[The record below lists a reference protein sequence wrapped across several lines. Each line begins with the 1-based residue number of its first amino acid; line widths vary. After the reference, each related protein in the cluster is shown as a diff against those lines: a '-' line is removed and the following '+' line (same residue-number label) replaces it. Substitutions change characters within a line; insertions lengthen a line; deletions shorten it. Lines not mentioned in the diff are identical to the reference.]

1 VMQVARLFCVVSLL
15 LANAASGQ
23 SPAAPAVAVRPAD
36 LSSPRDTLQGF
47 LADADTVVE
56 SMFAGTLDQGALRR
70 AAEAMDFSATP
81 DAGGWGDRIRRILM
95 LREVLRRVGVPP
107 LDAIPGDADTVAGD
121 VVRWI
126 HPGVDIVIA
135 RAAAGERTGVF
146 LFAPET
152 VRRVDRLYRLSRSMP
167 FQIGSDVDAYA
178 AIFASDG
185 LREASDAKAE
195 RRLGAPDAASPLA
208 ALEQF
213 LQAMNRSYSLARSAR
228 EAEGLSDD
236 ERARRAEAAAD
247 WMERAVAT
255 LDLSAVPHGAREG
268 VGVESALRLKEV
280 LDRIALPPLDA
291 IPDAQAVALARSGA
305 GLTRWRG
312 TDPLRW
318 RHPGAAIDIVEV
330 TDGERHGDFL
340 FSSATVRKIGALYE
354 RVAELPYRRTT
365 GGPIE
370 DEYRAPEITPGFL
383 EMYVARV
390 NLFAPKSSLLGRV
403 VARAPESLRTLYAGQ
418 PLWKWIALAIAALV
432 GAVAAAGLFAATRR
446 VRTQIAEPW
455 SSWLALVPPF
465 GLALITIGVG
475 WASEEAVNLTGAAQG
490 LAIWT
495 TTAVVVAL
503 TAWGVFLLCCAAAET
518 MASRPALRVD
528 PTSTTI
534 LRIGARI
541 LGFVL
546 VVAIVVAGL
555 RLLGADVVPL
565 IAGLGVGGLAVA
577 LAAQRT
583 FANLIGSVI
592 LFLNKPIRVGD
603 LARYGENVGTVESI
617 GLLSTRI
624 RSLSRTIVTVPNAE
638 LSEMKLENFSA
649 RDEFLLSTT
658 LQLRYETSPEQMR
671 YVIARL
677 REVLI
682 AHPKV
687 SPEPARVR
695 FSSFGAYSKDVD
707 VFAYLRARDWSDFC
721 AIREDVLFRF
731 DEVVAEAGTG
741 FAFPSQTAYLA
752 RDQGL
757 DTDAGA
763 TAEERVGAW
772 RASDKL
778 PFPEFDEA
786 ERERLEDSLAYP
798 PQGSP
803 HHRCAQRK

>member
-1 VMQVARLFCVVSLL
+1 MMQTLRLFGVVALL
-15 LANAASGQ
+15 FASVVAGQ
-23 SPAAPAVAVRPAD
+23 TPEPPVGALRPAD
-36 LSSPRDTLQGF
+36 LSSPRDTVQGF
-47 LADADTVVE
+47 LVDADRVVE
-56 SMFAGTLDQGALRR
+56 SMFAGALDQGALRR
-70 AAEAMDFSATP
+70 AAAAMDFSATP
-81 DAGGWGDRIRRILM
+81 EAGGWGDRIRRILM

-107 LDAIPGDADTVAGD
+107 PDTIPGDADTVAGD
-121 VVRWI
+121 VVRWT
-126 HPGVDIVIA
+126 HPDVDVVIS
-135 RAAAGERTGVF
+135 RADAEERNGVF
-146 LFAPET
+146 VFSPQT
-152 VRRVDRLYRLSRSMP
+152 VRRVDRLYRLSRAMP
-167 FQIGSDVDAYA
+167 FLIGPDLDAYA
-178 AIFASDG
+178 AIFGGDG

-208 ALEQF
+208 TLEQF

-228 EAEGLSDD
+228 EAAGLDDD

-247 WMERAVAT
+247 WMDRAVAT
-255 LDLSAVPHGAREG
+255 LDLSAVPQGAREG
-268 VGVESALRLKEV
+268 VGIESALRLKEV

-291 IPDAQAVALARSGA
+291 IPDAQAVALARSGT
-305 GLTRWRG
+305 GLARWRG

-318 RHPGAAIDIVEV
+318 RHPGAAIDIEEIA
-330 TDGERHGDFL
+330 DGERHGDFL
-340 FSSATVRKIGALYE
+340 FSSATVRRVGELYA

-370 DEYRAPEITPGFL
+370 DEYRAPEVTPGFL

-390 NLFAPKSSLLGRV
+390 NLFSPKASLLGRL
-403 VARAPESLRTLYAGQ
+403 VARAPQPLRVLYGGQ
-418 PLWKWIALAIAALV
+418 PLWKWMALGTAALLAA
-432 GAVAAAGLFAATRR
+432 AVAAALLAAVRRLRTR
-446 VRTQIAEPW
+446 IAEPW
-455 SSWLALVPPF
+455 NAWLALLPPF
-465 GLALITIGVG
+465 GLALITLGVG
-475 WASEEAVNLTGAAQG
+475 WASEEAVNLTGAAQS
-490 LAIWT
+490 LSIWT

-503 TAWGVFLLCCAAAET
+503 TAWGIYLLCCAAAET
-518 MASRPALRVD
+518 MASRPALRND

-546 VVAIVVAGL
+546 VAVTVVAGL
-555 RLLGADVVPL
+555 RLLGADVLPL
-565 IAGLGVGGLAVA
+565 VAGLGVGGLAVA

-592 LFLNKPIRVGD
+592 LFVNKPIRVGD
-603 LARYGENVGTVESI
+603 LVRYGENIGTVESV

-624 RSLSRTIVTVPNAE
+624 RSFSRTLVTVPNAE

-682 AHPKV
+682 GHPKV
-687 SPEPARVR
+687 SPNPARVR
-695 FSSFGAYSKDVD
+695 FSSFGAYSKDID

-731 DEVVAEAGTG
+731 DAVVGEAGTG

-757 DTDAGA
+757 DAQAGA
-763 TAEERVGAW
+763 AVEERVGEW
-772 RASDKL
+772 RANSTL
-778 PFPEFDEA
+778 PFPEFDEDR
-786 ERERLEDSLAYP
+786 REKLMDSLDYP

-803 HHRCAQRK
+803 HHRSR